1 MVTLTKLSVRLTT
14 HLEISQKSE
23 APESISSRRRFAGW
37 RRGYRYSENLVIRVD
52 DLNNFV
58 AVIVSCNYRRH
69 CYLPALSIF
78 SLAILREPSTLSM
91 PPRTTMEPQR
101 ISSIKDSLKEMSM
114 EELQEMSESLHD
126 LIHVLYTRQVAV
138 EDAILDRLEYAFIR

>member
-1 MVTLTKLSVRLTT
+1 
-14 HLEISQKSE
+14 
-23 APESISSRRRFAGW
+23 
-37 RRGYRYSENLVIRVD
+37 
-52 DLNNFV
+52 
-58 AVIVSCNYRRH
+58 
-69 CYLPALSIF
+69 
-78 SLAILREPSTLSM
+78 
-91 PPRTTMEPQR
+91 MEPQR